1 MTNTSLNRLVSIDIM
16 RGITLFLMLFVND
29 LYTPGV
35 PKWMVHTEASYDG
48 MGLADWVFPG
58 FLFMVGLSVPF
69 AMAARRKI
77 SSSSGSLLLHILVRS
92 VSLIIIGVVILNGDR
107 INPQLTGISGLW
119 WKALV
124 YVCIFLIWNFYPQKS
139 KYKALFNALQMIGA
153 AGLICLVAVFK
164 AGTPEN
170 TQWLEVGWWGILG
183 LIGWGYLVAALAYLV
198 TSDNFKLSL
207 LFFLSFLLLN
217 ILTQAGLLHF
227 SGWAGKIFGV
237 VLSGNVPSVTL
248 AGLTAGILI
257 KTGKQN
263 RSKLLKQLLVMGVVC
278 VAAGFILRHW
288 FIISKIYGTPSWAMI
303 CNGISILLFV
313 GVYYLTD
320 IKKVVSWSGLFEI
333 AGKNSLTTYLAPDMV
348 YFMCWGFSI
357 PLFFYKQEHN
367 MLLAVGGSVVWSVL
381 MILFAYVLSKLYIKL
396 KL

>member
-35 PKWMVHTEASYDG
+35 PQWMVHTEASYDG

-69 AMAARRKI
+69 AMAARRKMN
-77 SSSSGSLLLHILVRS
+77 SSSDSLLLHLLIRS
-92 VSLIIIGVVILNGDR
+92 ASLIIIGVLILNGDR
-107 INPQLTGISGLW
+107 VNPQLTGISGLW
-119 WKALV
+119 WKVLV
-124 YVCIFLIWNFYPQKS
+124 YLCIFLIWNFYPPKS
-139 KYKALFNALQMIGA
+139 KFKALFTALQLTGA
-153 AGLICLVAVFK
+153 AGLIYLVSVFK
-164 AGTPEN
+164 AGTPGD
-170 TQWLEVGWWGILG
+170 TQWLEIGWWGILG
-183 LIGWGYLVAALAYLV
+183 LIGWGYLAAALVYLI

-227 SGWAGKIFGV
+227 GGWAGKIFGV

-248 AGLTAGILI
+248 AGLTTGILI

-263 RSKLLKQLLVMGVVC
+263 YPKLLQQLLLMGIIC
-278 VAAGFILRHW
+278 IIAGFILRYW
-288 FIISKIYGTPSWAMI
+288 FIISKIYGTPSWSMI

-320 IKKVVSWSGLFEI
+320 IKKVVAWSGLFEI

-348 YFMCWGFSI
+348 YFMYWGFSI
-357 PLFFYKQEHN
+357 PLFFYKQETN
-367 MLLAVGGSVVWSVL
+367 MPLAVGGSVLWSVL
-381 MILFAYVLSKLYIKL
+381 MMLLAYVLSRANIKL